1 MERVNSGS
9 LFVRRFMFSV
19 TKINFTTAPLRRG
32 AMREMHALSPR
43 NTARCQAASCWL
55 LYSHIPSALCQH
67 LIEEKVRL
75 KASDGCCG
83 TVRVINTL
91 HQTLYMQHTSGVSSQ
106 SADNPPDTTNSTDLH
121 NRAPVSRITLIPS
134 SFICPIPCLLSGDMR
149 QETKH

>member
-1 MERVNSGS
+1 MEMYRKSEQ
-9 LFVRRFMFSV
+9 RFTV
-19 TKINFTTAPLRRG
+19 TKIDFTTAPLRRG
-32 AMREMHALSPR
+32 TMREMHALSPG

-55 LYSHIPSALCQH
+55 LYSHIASVSCQC
-67 LIEEKVRL
+67 LTEEKVRL
-75 KASDGCCG
+75 EASDGRCG

-91 HQTLYMQHTSGVSSQ
+91 HHTLYMQHTSGVSSQ
-106 SADNPPDTTNSTDLH
+106 SADNPPDRTNSTDLH